1 MISILIGLNTHGI
14 YLKFEWNLL
23 VSVVC
28 LADGTRELTFEDLLV
43 LKRIDA
49 DTVVERF
56 SSKINASFFEAAN
69 LLGKLKLKGYVDIE
83 ASPGLSKVWLTEGG
97 KTIMNVV
104 ESRAAEETDNLDLT
118 VLRAISGG
126 SNSAPSISKTLN
138 LRHSDLAFHLY
149 RLLAHDLIDYTM
161 HTSKAGWEVTI
172 AMTEAGFNKLN
183 SAPAPV
189 QVEEQA
195 EQKPAAMAGAF
206 MNIFKPRQP
215 AKEAKRDAGPGRAP
229 AIAEALAP
237 ALEPAAQSKPLTAE
251 ELKRK
256 IIREKKDTALRK
268 WVNLAGLVLL
278 LLLLASIVYLYL
290 KSQS

>member
-1 MISILIGLNTHGI
+1 
-14 YLKFEWNLL
+14 
-23 VSVVC
+23 

-97 KTIMNVV
+97 KTILHVADA
-104 ESRAAEETDNLDLT
+104 RAGEETDNLDIS

-126 SNSAPSISKTLN
+126 SNSASGTSKSLN

-149 RLLAHDLIDYTM
+149 RLLAHDLIDYNM
-161 HTSKAGWEVTI
+161 HTSKAGWEVNI
-172 AMTEAGFNKLN
+172 SLTEAGFNKLG
-183 SAPAPV
+183 SSPAPEA
-189 QVEEQA
+189 QFEEQKA
-195 EQKPAAMAGAF
+195 EKPAVGGAF
-206 MNIFKPRQP
+206 MNIFKPRQQP
-215 AKEAKRDAGPGRAP
+215 AKDAKAYAGPGRAP

-237 ALEPAAQSKPLTAE
+237 SFAPATPSKPLTPE
-251 ELKRK
+251 ELRK
-256 IIREKKDTALRK
+256 KIARQKKGSTMKNWVLYALLA
-268 WVNLAGLVLL
+268 VIVVILAGAAYYL
-278 LLLLASIVYLYL
+278 LYL
-290 KSQS
+290 KGHV